1 MAGEWLAWT
10 SIRKMFDS
18 IILEKEYSCDYTTIY
33 HFDCGHTFGGVWKK
47 KYHSYSGYST
57 ESKYYNCPECGTHSN
72 PWKDKIHMS
81 RNPDEIYPISME
93 IKVINYKSFLDLR
106 VDYRGIQLF
115 TNGLRS
121 KERGYTEQLR
131 FDFKKKS
138 AFLIDRNRMHH
149 KITPRYFNEAESV
162 LPVLKYIGTSYA
174 VCGSRK
180 AELNKIFKT
189 LRITFERRLKETYG
203 FSVKKVY
210 IPPKICE
217 CGGYHNTMLANMALK
232 IAAPDM
238 PPITEISKSTKL
250 WKYEHRHQPI
260 CIDIDDVVFDDTRR
274 KSVGFIDAL
283 IKQYHAPNSKAL
295 RKAMATDVMVV
306 TTANVL
312 NLFKDENI
320 RRRLLSYNANKIGYL
335 GVSTQSVCESMRVEN
350 QLIRDMWLQLI
361 ERHGESN
368 ALNYLLANDRCEI
381 RDMCMMY
388 EKLNKPYR
396 KLVWDKKCK
405 LKEFHDWI
413 VEIYNQ
419 QEYGDVN
426 LPAIPALNKDVNGMH
441 FIVPKTA
448 ADLMTVGKQLKNC
461 VGSYKGSV
469 LKGGTAIV
477 VVTNQ
482 DMKPVACLELE
493 RCDGTFSKLVQ
504 AKLFANK
511 RVAKDEFINATV
523 LKWAEQLKIAPT
535 TIDVTAQAS

>member
-18 IILEKEYSCDYTTIY
+18 IILEPDYTCNYTTIY
-33 HFDCGHTFGGVWKK
+33 HFDCGHTFGGAWKK

-72 PWKDKIHMS
+72 PWKDKIHIS

-93 IKVINYKSFLDLR
+93 IKVINYKNFLDLR

-115 TNGLRS
+115 TDGTRS

-174 VCGSRK
+174 VCGNRK
-180 AELNKIFKT
+180 TELNKIFKT
-189 LRITFERRLKETYG
+189 LRLTFECRLKETYG
-203 FSVKKVY
+203 FSVKKIY

-217 CGGYHNTMLANMALK
+217 YGGYHNTMLANMALK
-232 IAAPDM
+232 ISAPDM
-238 PPITEISKSTKL
+238 PPITEISKSTK
-250 WKYEHRHQPI
+250 WWSGDRSYRKI
-260 CIDIDDVVFDDTRR
+260 VVNIDDTVLDET
-274 KSVGFIDAL
+274 KKGVGFIDAL
-283 IKQYHAPNSKAL
+283 IKSFNAPNSKAL

-306 TTANVL
+306 TTANIL
-312 NLFKDENI
+312 NLFNDENV
-320 RRRLLSYNANKIGYL
+320 RRRLLSHNTKETGYYRI
-335 GVSTQSVCESMRVEN
+335 TTRTICESMRVEN

-361 ERHGESN
+361 KRHGESTI
-368 ALNYLLANDRCEI
+368 LNYLLSNDRHDI
-381 RDMCMMY
+381 RDVSIMY
-388 EKLNKPYR
+388 EKLNKEYR
-396 KLVWDKKCK
+396 KSVWDRKCK
-405 LKEFHDWI
+405 LKEFHDLI
-413 VEIYNQ
+413 VKIYNQ

-461 VGSYKGSV
+461 VGSYKDRV
-469 LKGGTAIV
+469 LRGYTAIV
-477 VVTNQ
+477 VVTNEN
-482 DMKPVACLELE
+482 MKPIACLELE

-511 RVAKDEFINATV
+511 RVAKDECINATV
-523 LKWAEQLKIAPT
+523 LKWADQLKITPT
-535 TIDVTAQAS
+535 TIDVTARAS

>member
-1 MAGEWLAWT
+1 MAGEWLRWM
-10 SIRKMFDS
+10 SIPKMFDS

-33 HFDCGHTFGGVWKK
+33 HFDCGHTFGGSWKRK
-47 KYHSYSGYST
+47 FKYYTGFST
-57 ESKYYNCPECGTHSN
+57 ESKYYICPKCGKRSN
-72 PWKDKIHMS
+72 PLKDRIYVSH
-81 RNPDEIYPISME
+81 DEDGIYPISMS
-93 IKVINYKSFLDLR
+93 IQVINFKNFLDLVVR
-106 VDYRGIQLF
+106 YRGFQLSLDG
-115 TNGLRS
+115 TRS
-121 KERGYTEQLR
+121 EEESYTEKLR
-131 FDFKKKS
+131 FDFKEKS
-138 AFLIDRNRMHH
+138 AFLIDRNKVRH
-149 KITPRYFNEAESV
+149 KITPTYFSTADSV
-162 LPVLKYIGTSYA
+162 LPVLNYVGASYA

-180 AELNKIFKT
+180 AELNKVFKT
-189 LRITFERRLKETYG
+189 LRLAFERRLKETYG

-238 PPITEISKSTKL
+238 PPITEICKSTK
-250 WKYEHRHQPI
+250 WWEEEYRSQSI
-260 CIDIDDVVFDDTRR
+260 WMNIDDEVFENTR
-274 KSVGFIDAL
+274 KGVGFIDAL
-283 IKQYHAPNSKAL
+283 IKQFNAPDSKSL

-320 RRRLLSYNANKIGYL
+320 RRRLLSYNTKATGYFRL
-335 GVSTQSVCESMRVEN
+335 TTQRICESMRVEN
-350 QLIRDMWLQLI
+350 QLIRDMWLRLI

-368 ALNYLLANDRCEI
+368 VLNYLITNDRCDI
-381 RDMCMMY
+381 RDISLMY
-388 EKLNKPYR
+388 EKLNSPYR

-405 LKEFHDWI
+405 LKEFHDLL
-413 VEIYNQ
+413 VEVYNK

-461 VGSYKGSV
+461 VGSYKGRV

-511 RVAKDEFINATV
+511 KVSENETV
-523 LKWAEQLKIAPT
+523 NSAVIKWADQLKITPT